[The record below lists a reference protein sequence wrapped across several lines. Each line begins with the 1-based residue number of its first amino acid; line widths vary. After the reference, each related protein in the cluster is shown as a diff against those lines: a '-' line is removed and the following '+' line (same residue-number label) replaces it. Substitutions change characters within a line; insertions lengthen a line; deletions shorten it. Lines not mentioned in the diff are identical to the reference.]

1 MPYQMQNGKWRGK
14 RMIGGKVKTKVFPT
28 KAEAK
33 KWEAVQNAEEW
44 QEQEEPIP
52 TASVLEFLTAYL
64 DNQKGKV
71 SRINFVEKQLAFK
84 RALHVLKPDDPVDS
98 VTMAQTEHVMR
109 YVARLVSGYAA
120 NKTRKDLSAAWN
132 WGKRLYGLTVN
143 PWRET
148 PKMPADAKPR
158 YVPPEADFWKVYDVC
173 EKPTD
178 KTLLLFLLHTGARKD
193 EAFRLAWQDVDFERQ
208 QVRLGTKKT
217 STGGMEYSWIPL
229 TTELMEELIQHKEK
243 SNTVLVFANPATGGK
258 YAHRGKFMHRLCAKA
273 GVQPFG
279 FHAIRHLTATI
290 LAHSGMS
297 LPSIQ
302 AILRHH
308 NPTTTARYIQS
319 LGVQTGELDA
329 VFSNKKRGAKIA
341 SLGSPLRLAE

>member
-14 RMIGGKVKTKVFPT
+14 RMIGGKTKTKVFPT
-28 KAEAK
+28 KTEAK

-64 DNQKGKV
+64 DSQKEKV
-71 SRINFVEKQLAFK
+71 SARNFGEKQLAFK
-84 RALHVLKPDDPVDS
+84 RALRVLKPDGPVDS
-98 VTMAQTEHVMR
+98 VTMIQAEQVMR

-120 NKTRKDLSAAWN
+120 NKTRKDLSAAWT
-132 WGKRLYGLTVN
+132 WGKRLYGLTIN

-158 YVPPEADFWKVYDVC
+158 YVPSEADFWKVYDAC
-173 EKPTD
+173 RNPTD
-178 KTLLLFLLHTGARKD
+178 KTLLLFLLHTGARRD
-193 EAFRLAWQDVDFERQ
+193 EAFRCAWQDVDFERQ
-208 QVRLGTKKT
+208 QIRLGTRKT
-217 STGGMEYSWIPL
+217 ATGGMEYAWIPM
-229 TTELMEELIQHKEK
+229 TTELMKALMLHKDRSK
-243 SNTVLVFANPATGGK
+243 TLLVFPNPETGGK
-258 YAHRGKFMHRLCAKA
+258 YVHRNKFVHRLCIKA

-279 FHAIRHLTATI
+279 YHAIRHLTATI

-319 LGVQTGELDA
+319 LGVQSGELDA
-329 VFSNKKRGAKIA
+329 VFSSKKRGAKV
-341 SLGSPLRLAE
+341 SSFGSQMSLAE